1 MSSLTIHVTFDLE
14 HFFMIE
20 LMESEWNLLLQTVQ
34 ALLFRL
40 QLLLFN
46 WIMNDIMNVIISC
59 TIVALISAQCLKLH
73 ICLIVAHLF
82 YCQLQVWLMALKS

>member
-1 MSSLTIHVTFDLE
+1 
-14 HFFMIE
+14 MIE

-59 TIVALISAQCLKLH
+59 TIVALISAQCLKFH